1 MFNTSFVQQMF
12 WRVYNPVQSTIKM
25 LLGLLCLRSETQ
37 PFGTPKKW
45 GLVKGM
51 ITCVF
56 FVYNVVRC
64 RVSPPLQGPVFH
76 FGWLYCGY
84 IDMYKCPKQ
93 TTEYM
98 F

>member
-1 MFNTSFVQQMF
+1 MYNTSFVQQMF

-56 FVYNVVRC
+56 FVYNVVRYIGFLGDHC
-64 RVSPPLQGPVFH
+64 RVSAPLQGPVFH
-76 FGWLYCGY
+76 VGWLYCGY
-84 IDMYKCPKQ
+84 IDMYK
-93 TTEYM
+93 
-98 F
+98 